1 MSEIWY
7 YFYEVCYYEGANK
20 LKASGLTYG
29 ESLASAISNIT
40 DIYGE
45 NEVESVNIKIIGDG
59 GACIE
64 MKDVEKAMEE
74 WGK

>member
-7 YFYEVCYYEGANK
+7 YFYEVCYYEGVDK

-29 ESLASAISNIT
+29 ENLASAMSNIT
-40 DIYGE
+40 DMYGE

-59 GACIE
+59 GPCIE
-64 MKDVEKAMEE
+64 VRDIEE
-74 WGK
+74 TLKE

>member
-7 YFYEVCYYEGANK
+7 YFYEVCYYESADK

-29 ESLASAISNIT
+29 ESLAHAISHIT

-59 GACIE
+59 GTCIE
-64 MKDVEKAMEE
+64 IKDIEETLKEWEK
-74 WGK
+74 